1 MLRGSPTL
9 PRWATGLC
17 ARLKSAEHLGDDE
30 VTQALGARL
39 GVLGMAE
46 LLHDLGVHKSHSRP
60 SVSNNNPYS
69 EEQFKTLKY
78 RPDYPQHFASI

>member
-1 MLRGSPTL
+1 
-9 PRWATGLC
+9 
-17 ARLKSAEHLGDDE
+17 
-30 VTQALGARL
+30 
-39 GVLGMAE
+39 MAE

-69 EEQFKTLKY
+69 EGQFKTLKY